1 MLLDH
6 LRLLISKIDFVVEE
20 VLSIGQ
26 VLDGPVMIL
35 SLLILVNLLVILD
48 LLGASGIDLIYGVR
62 LQTLEVIRHIT
73 VLRELRGRRHWILGH
88 EVAHISSC
96 NFLLVHILLIV
107 GPGLLSIFLLL
118 SKHLIICLH
127 ILQLLVFLI
136 SVLVLE
142 KTTHSRNSIGLLG
155 VGGFLILE

>member
-1 MLLDH
+1 
-6 LRLLISKIDFVVEE
+6 
-20 VLSIGQ
+20 
-26 VLDGPVMIL
+26 MIL

-62 LQTLEVIRHIT
+62 LQTLEMIRHIT
-73 VLRELRGRRHWILGH
+73 VLRALRGRRHWILGH

-118 SKHLIICLH
+118 SKKQEPGVIKRVRRLRAPHAEEGGRGRELAH
-127 ILQLLVFLI
+127 DLL
-136 SVLVLE
+136 E
-142 KTTHSRNSIGLLG
+142 LLAQPRG
-155 VGGFLILE
+155 DLPMDPLSN